1 MLKILLLIILIAEGY
16 LCFRILKDKSVSF
29 ILAISLTAVV
39 ILWYLVPG
47 FIVLVYPFEKIA
59 NPLFFIEQNDFV
71 ISYFLESMGLI
82 AALTIFMAIVARR
95 NNSKLVNIRSNKIIN
110 RNIIYLIII
119 AYIGTIIYRISA
131 MGFNYLDNNAASLY
145 DEIHQNTIII
155 LLSQL
160 LFSAMVLFFTL
171 LRRGDW
177 LIYFIYVIVVAD
189 SILRIISGS
198 RIWFIAPIIIFAFRY
213 LHRTG
218 LTKRAFMLSTITL
231 VLIIYIVLPLSYAI
245 QETRYKENSGVLS
258 IINDFSFHATSST
271 YIKMIFNKFDSFS
284 AGFALIKNAGGFG
297 SAGLMPFYGSALV
310 FIPRTIWPERPVA
323 GSADG
328 TIYGHPSRLV
338 PSSIMPF
345 SDSLNMGVAPLH
357 ISLWQLGILGAGLF
371 VVGVAAFLFI
381 INNLLLS
388 QRLVRRTAGIYLL
401 SIPSFHQIITSLDV
415 IIRQLVIVLFFL
427 VLIEL
432 LQAVLTNR

>member
-1 MLKILLLIILIAEGY
+1 
-16 LCFRILKDKSVSF
+16 
-29 ILAISLTAVV
+29 
-39 ILWYLVPG
+39 
-47 FIVLVYPFEKIA
+47 
-59 NPLFFIEQNDFV
+59 
-71 ISYFLESMGLI
+71 
-82 AALTIFMAIVARR
+82 
-95 NNSKLVNIRSNKIIN
+95 
-110 RNIIYLIII
+110 
-119 AYIGTIIYRISA
+119 
-131 MGFNYLDNNAASLY
+131 
-145 DEIHQNTIII
+145 
-155 LLSQL
+155 
-160 LFSAMVLFFTL
+160 
-171 LRRGDW
+171 
-177 LIYFIYVIVVAD
+177 
-189 SILRIISGS
+189 
-198 RIWFIAPIIIFAFRY
+198 
-213 LHRTG
+213 
-218 LTKRAFMLSTITL
+218 
-231 VLIIYIVLPLSYAI
+231 
-245 QETRYKENSGVLS
+245 
-258 IINDFSFHATSST
+258 
-271 YIKMIFNKFDSFS
+271 
-284 AGFALIKNAGGFG
+284 
-297 SAGLMPFYGSALV
+297 MPFYGSALV